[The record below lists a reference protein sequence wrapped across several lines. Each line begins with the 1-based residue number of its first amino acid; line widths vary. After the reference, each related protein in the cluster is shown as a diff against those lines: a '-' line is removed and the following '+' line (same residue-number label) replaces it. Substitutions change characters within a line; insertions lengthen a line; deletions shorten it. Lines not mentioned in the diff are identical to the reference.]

1 MNGKFACLIVVA
13 SVFVTGFVGY
23 LANADVETDE
33 RQIYNYS
40 ANLVP
45 SVVSSDVE
53 QYSQYNPS
61 DNVTGWQWNEPGN
74 ISNAKVPTT
83 DTASPYV
90 LTQRI
95 TGYTTDTISFADRT
109 YFTTNQSQVILPDAT
124 AWNQGE
130 VSVFTVDF
138 GEGEPIVNNGYLV
151 FVRDVNGVHVYLL
164 DTQVDGTDIIT
175 DLDNIVANHTIES
188 GLYGGG
194 ISMYKQYTS
203 SNFRS
208 EFSMYVNITDVHGLT
223 MAQSSSSHSISA
235 VPLTV
240 VSAYQQND
248 FKTGD
253 VLDLSSYRV
262 YSVEDSSNIGWDLR
276 YYQNS
281 THDVVMDYRWGA
293 TNASDLYVSNS
304 GNFGLYYNKDT
315 DAYYPAMKNANG
327 MWYMTSSTQYKAE
340 NLLIVRE
347 GWQITELTWDKAT
360 VIPPTYADNTRFTQI
375 GVLNTST
382 FGDTAV
388 WRNNNS
394 NGAIT
399 FLAKLNSDT
408 GNLNITTRNKD
419 GDGNYVVNG
428 QWVAYANGIVTP
440 TGYVQITL
448 DNING
453 RYVYSPV
460 TSIEFVTVRETI
472 GGVPTDVQY
481 ANPNTAV
488 VSNYTLNLGVVQS
501 PNGSDMNEMDLRY
514 ASLTGEAYVTN
525 TVIQLDPDGRM
536 WSNPSIYLQVYFPDN
551 FDADDTPRVWFN
563 GFVAVGNKII
573 INGQTFQITDGYI
586 TVGSTSVELKAMAVD
601 WEKASDGNV
610 HVYISPKGVY
620 ENRID
625 IGVLNTEDV
634 AVDLKMGGTV
644 QTVHTQ
650 KGYVISTEGIWYFEV
665 GLYDGMTEE
674 YDKINLNLTKGW
686 GLSVKGACLLFCGC
700 MIFLT
705 AAGVYYVKDNQP
717 DFTDWL
723 ITVIVIVVAI
733 AIAGLIG

>member
-13 SVFVTGFVGY
+13 SVFVTGLVGY

-33 RQIYNYS
+33 RQIYEYS

-53 QYSQYNPS
+53 QYAQYNPT

-90 LTQRI
+90 LTAR
-95 TGYTTDTISFADRT
+95 TMSYYNDTIDVILSAYVSSANPNWRSWGADACIDVST
-109 YFTTNQSQVILPDAT
+109 YQAEGEIVEHGYVYFDYRREDGQDNIYSLLVQSVTGNNDYGPIIEGGYYVGGYSSTQTYSDEIYNLSTRVSIKVDEFTTNTLTSSDSTPLYVVPMKMLNLDLINTQDVILMDGSMVLVADS
-124 AWNQGE
+124 ADDIGWANEYQYWNTSPNEHFTMTWGA
-130 VSVFTVDF
+130 VNTTIVFD
-138 GEGEPIVNNGYLV
+138 GNQHNRGLMYNS
-151 FVRDVNGVHVYLL
+151 
-164 DTQVDGTDIIT
+164 DTQSWRIC
-175 DLDNIVANHTIES
+175 E
-188 GLYGGG
+188 
-194 ISMYKQYTS
+194 
-203 SNFRS
+203 
-208 EFSMYVNITDVHGLT
+208 
-223 MAQSSSSHSISA
+223 
-235 VPLTV
+235 
-240 VSAYQQND
+240 
-248 FKTGD
+248 
-253 VLDLSSYRV
+253 
-262 YSVEDSSNIGWDLR
+262 
-276 YYQNS
+276 
-281 THDVVMDYRWGA
+281 
-293 TNASDLYVSNS
+293 
-304 GNFGLYYNKDT
+304 
-315 DAYYPAMKNANG
+315 KNANG
-327 MWYMTSSTQYKAE
+327 LWY
-340 NLLIVRE
+340 IVSDSPAYPN
-347 GWQITELTWDKAT
+347 DKLVVVASGDGRAPVSFDMKRAN
-360 VIPPTYADNTRFTQI
+360 VIQATYADNTRFTQV
-375 GVLNTST
+375 GVLDTST

-408 GNLNITTRNKD
+408 GNLNITTRHKESD
-419 GDGNYVVNG
+419 DTYTVNG

-440 TGYVQITL
+440 TGYVMITL

-453 RYVYSPV
+453 QYTYSPV
-460 TSIEFVTVRETI
+460 TSIEYVTVRETI

-488 VSNYTLNLGVVQS
+488 VSNYSLNLGVVQS
-501 PNGSDMNEMDLRY
+501 SDGSDMNEMDLRY
-514 ASLTGEAYVTN
+514 ALLTGEAYVTN

-563 GFVAVGNKII
+563 GFVATGNALI
-573 INGQTFQITDGYI
+573 INGQTYIVNDGRI
-586 TVGSTSVELKAMAVD
+586 TVGTTSVELKGMAVD
-601 WEKASDGNV
+601 WEKANDGNV

-650 KGYVISTEGIWYFEV
+650 KGYVISTEGVWYFEV
-665 GLYDGMTEE
+665 GLYDGTTEE
-674 YDKINLNLTKGW
+674 YNKINLNLTKGW

-705 AAGVYYVKDNQP
+705 AAGAYYVKDNQP
-717 DFTDWL
+717 DLTDWL
-723 ITVIVIVVAI
+723 ITVIVIVVTI